1 MQLKVKLLTCVAIIS
16 ASLISTPVVA
26 DQSVTCKSRKHE
38 YKMCRVDTHGY
49 VRLVREHSRS
59 KCMQGKTW
67 DYDQR
72 GIWVDSNCSADF
84 VIETRHHTDGHKD
97 HNGKGAVVAGAA
109 IALIAAAVISSS
121 KNKHEDRYH
130 DESYG
135 HSGHAS
141 YLPGWMVGE
150 FKGYNMQYG
159 ADVNMV
165 ISEDGRVK
173 ANVQGTKLH
182 GYVND
187 SRLYIGDAEFYIE
200 RAGEGFNTVQA
211 GDRSN
216 KCIIQDI
223 D

>member
-1 MQLKVKLLTCVAIIS
+1 
-16 ASLISTPVVA
+16 
-26 DQSVTCKSRKHE
+26 
-38 YKMCRVDTHGY
+38 
-49 VRLVREHSRS
+49 
-59 KCMQGKTW
+59 
-67 DYDQR
+67 
-72 GIWVDSNCSADF
+72 
-84 VIETRHHTDGHKD
+84 
-97 HNGKGAVVAGAA
+97 
-109 IALIAAAVISSS
+109 
-121 KNKHEDRYH
+121 
-130 DESYG
+130 
-135 HSGHAS
+135 
-141 YLPGWMVGE
+141 MVGE

-216 KCIIQDI
+216 KVHYSRY
-223 D
+223 

>member
-16 ASLISTPVVA
+16 ASLISTSVVA

-38 YKMCRVDTHGY
+38 YKMCRIDTHGY

-59 KCMQGKTW
+59 KCVQGRTW

-72 GIWVDSNCSADF
+72 GIWVDSNCWADF
-84 VIETRHHTDGHKD
+84 VVETRHHTDGHKD
-97 HNGKGAVVAGAA
+97 HNGKGAVMAGAA
-109 IALIAAAVISSS
+109 IALIAAAAISSS

-130 DESYG
+130 DENYG
-135 HSGHAS
+135 HSGHSS
-141 YLPGWMVGE
+141 YLPRWMVGE

-165 ISEDGRVK
+165 ISKEGRVK

-187 SRLYIGDAEFYIE
+187 GRLYIGDAEFYIE
-200 RAGEGFNTVQA
+200 RAGEGFNTVQT

-216 KCIIQDI
+216 KVHYSRY
-223 D
+223 